1 MTPILSKSKRQSI
14 DVVLDKELPIHNA
27 GQRCGPPS
35 RAYVEVTSSDIEANA
50 QNKNLLWILVR
61 LHTTENQTIPGWTG
75 YNIKVRNEEQVSQ
88 DNIGYLQTIDAPASN
103 MSTVFEVLSQSLKIK
118 DSLRLNAIVVV
129 FDQAI
134 YAKAMEIK
142 WKHSEHFKDIIVRMG
157 AFHTICTLLG
167 IIGKRFQ
174 DAGLRDQC
182 VESQVIAEGS
192 VSGVMEGRKYNRAM
206 RLHKL
211 VYEALMRQVWSRFQ
225 KWVAEKHDEKTS
237 LVDEMFSGLQSL
249 RDNVCK
255 SEFQKK
261 LCEN

>member
-1 MTPILSKSKRQSI
+1 MTPILSKSKRRSI
-14 DVVLDKELPIHNA
+14 DVVLDKELPIYNA
-27 GQRCGPPS
+27 GKRCGPPS

-61 LHTTENQTIPGWTG
+61 LHTIENQTIPGWTG

-129 FDQAI
+129 FDQVI

-174 DAGLRDQC
+174 NAGLRDLC

-211 VYEALMRQVWSRFQ
+211 VYEALMRQVWSRF
-225 KWVAEKHDEKTS
+225 
-237 LVDEMFSGLQSL
+237 
-249 RDNVCK
+249 
-255 SEFQKK
+255 
-261 LCEN
+261 